1 MASAYVGNCL
11 MPPLFGLIA
20 NHITASLFPFYLLA
34 ILALM
39 VFMHETLLKI
49 AGKEFNDA

>member
-20 NHITASLFPFYLLA
+20 NHISVSLFPLYLLV

-39 VFMHETLLKI
+39 ACMHELLLKRCGVR
-49 AGKEFNDA
+49 A